1 LLYLYHKLNA
11 QKYFF
16 TKFSD
21 EPIIEI
27 LDTIGFIIIFFL
39 INFSLYRGNRMNKN
53 LKNMIIIFVGFF
65 FLSLFSNTLSPFITT
80 IKNTYDVPSHTIA
93 ILPSVVYF
101 ASFGMS
107 IIGAKLMSVLGL
119 KKGLLLG
126 LLLVIFSSIIILFS
140 KTFYGLLFGYFIS
153 GLAVGMSTLF
163 LSTMLSVLPEKY
175 QKFSFAN
182 ACFGLGGILILPVDR
197 IILKSGINFNYTYIT
212 HIVCMILFIFLI
224 TKMDIMPSSNKENSQ
239 SKFSFSI
246 LKEPVILL
254 LSIAVFFYVG
264 AEISTTN
271 WTGSF
276 LEKYY
281 KISKIEVPN
290 ILSSFWILFTIGRAV
305 GDKILDRIGRL
316 KFLSISPI
324 MAVLGIVIILS
335 GTSKIQAILGISII
349 GISISLIYPAL
360 QGYIIQRVDRENV
373 SSASAVIMIFNNLG
387 ATFLTYIIGFAG
399 GVKITY
405 VFIIQI
411 LFFAYIIIVSAYYL
425 LFKPKKES
433 SLNY

>member
-1 LLYLYHKLNA
+1 
-11 QKYFF
+11 
-16 TKFSD
+16 
-21 EPIIEI
+21 
-27 LDTIGFIIIFFL
+27 
-39 INFSLYRGNRMNKN
+39 
-53 LKNMIIIFVGFF
+53 
-65 FLSLFSNTLSPFITT
+65 
-80 IKNTYDVPSHTIA
+80 
-93 ILPSVVYF
+93 
-101 ASFGMS
+101 
-107 IIGAKLMSVLGL
+107 
-119 KKGLLLG
+119 
-126 LLLVIFSSIIILFS
+126 
-140 KTFYGLLFGYFIS
+140 
-153 GLAVGMSTLF
+153 
-163 LSTMLSVLPEKY
+163 
-175 QKFSFAN
+175 
-182 ACFGLGGILILPVDR
+182 
-197 IILKSGINFNYTYIT
+197 
-212 HIVCMILFIFLI
+212 
-224 TKMDIMPSSNKENSQ
+224 MDIMPSSNKENSQ